1 MEELRLTVVSDATQE
16 FPQNQNNRFKVRLP
30 RPLHLPEGPWAM
42 SLWSLSV
49 PDGAVERP
57 LGQDVDYLC
66 MFGGI
71 KARIW
76 NYKNNKY
83 RSHTVNTWIFHILR
97 FQEINKTPLRT
108 GVELWQRI
116 HQVMLEQQTKQL
128 GADRAV
134 SSWQVQQPEKW
145 YPTIRW
151 EGDDMILEANR
162 NLFYQPTTRHSQ
174 FLLPLKMAQIFGFMK
189 QDPKTQKWSLG
200 PNLIPSYPLFNYTG
214 HDITS
219 AVTGLKGPTQRAL
232 ATRDVDKSEPF
243 VDWFRVVNYADTP
256 RNINIPC
263 VDLSTALEWRFIR
276 LNRSYEQY
284 LNRDTVLVYT
294 DVVQPNTVNRV
305 KVPLLRSVQ
314 LNHSGQGRLTVEP
327 LHREWIP
334 LNGNTLEL
342 MEFQCASPSGPLIEF
357 PPGQTI
363 VTVGLKPIKTEK

>member
-1 MEELRLTVVSDATQE
+1 
-16 FPQNQNNRFKVRLP
+16 
-30 RPLHLPEGPWAM
+30 M

-66 MFGGI
+66 LFGGI

-76 NYKNNKY
+76 NYKNRKY
-83 RSHTVNTWIFHILR
+83 RSHTVNTWIFHKLR

-108 GVELWQRI
+108 GVELWQRV
-116 HQVMLEQQTKQL
+116 HQAMLDQQTKLL

-134 SSWQVQQPEKW
+134 SRWRVQQPEKW

-162 NLFYQPTTRHSQ
+162 NLFFQPSTRYSQ
-174 FLLPLKMAQIFGFMK
+174 FLLPLKMAQLFGFMK

-219 AVTGLKGPTQRAL
+219 AVTGLKGPTRRAL

-243 VDWFRVVNYADTP
+243 VDWF
-256 RNINIPC
+256 
-263 VDLSTALEWRFIR
+263 
-276 LNRSYEQY
+276 
-284 LNRDTVLVYT
+284 
-294 DVVQPNTVNRV
+294 
-305 KVPLLRSVQ
+305 
-314 LNHSGQGRLTVEP
+314 
-327 LHREWIP
+327 
-334 LNGNTLEL
+334 
-342 MEFQCASPSGPLIEF
+342 
-357 PPGQTI
+357 
-363 VTVGLKPIKTEK
+363 

>member
-71 KARIW
+71 KARLW
-76 NYKNNKY
+76 NLRHGKY

-97 FQEINKTPLRT
+97 LQEINKTPLRT

-162 NLFYQPTTRHSQ
+162 NLFFQPTTRYSHFSSPSR
-174 FLLPLKMAQIFGFMK
+174 LRK
-189 QDPKTQKWSLG
+189 SLG
-200 PNLIPSYPLFNYTG
+200 S
-214 HDITS
+214 
-219 AVTGLKGPTQRAL
+219 
-232 ATRDVDKSEPF
+232 
-243 VDWFRVVNYADTP
+243 
-256 RNINIPC
+256 
-263 VDLSTALEWRFIR
+263 
-276 LNRSYEQY
+276 
-284 LNRDTVLVYT
+284 
-294 DVVQPNTVNRV
+294 
-305 KVPLLRSVQ
+305 
-314 LNHSGQGRLTVEP
+314 
-327 LHREWIP
+327 
-334 LNGNTLEL
+334 
-342 MEFQCASPSGPLIEF
+342 
-357 PPGQTI
+357 
-363 VTVGLKPIKTEK
+363 

>member
-1 MEELRLTVVSDATQE
+1 
-16 FPQNQNNRFKVRLP
+16 
-30 RPLHLPEGPWAM
+30 M

-49 PDGAVERP
+49 PDGAEEQPV
-57 LGQDVDYLC
+57 GQDTDF
-66 MFGGI
+66 MFFFGGI

-76 NYKNNKY
+76 NARHGKY
-83 RSHTVNTWIFHILR
+83 RSHTVNTWVQYVVRLKEAFET
-97 FQEINKTPLRT
+97 QPKT
-108 GVELWQRI
+108 GVELWQRV
-116 HQVMLEQQTKQL
+116 HQIMLEQQTHQL
-128 GADRAV
+128 GEDRKL
-134 SSWQVQQPEKW
+134 SNWEVQQPEKW
-145 YPTIRW
+145 FPTVRW
-151 EGDDMILEANR
+151 EGEDMILEADR
-162 NLFYQPTTRHSQ
+162 NLFYQPYSRNRQVLIS
-174 FLLPLKMAQIFGFMK
+174 LKIAEIFGFMK
-189 QDPKTQKWSLG
+189 QDPVTEKWSLG
-200 PNLIPSYPLFNYTG
+200 PNLIPSYPSFEYTG
-214 HDITS
+214 HDLTS
-219 AVTGLKGPTQRAL
+219 AVTGIKGSTQRAL
-232 ATRDVDKSEPF
+232 MAFDVDSSTPR
-243 VDWFRVVNYADTP
+243 VDWFRLPKYNPGKENV
-256 RNINIPC
+256 PC
-263 VDLSTALEWRFIR
+263 VDLSSALEWRFIR

>member
-1 MEELRLTVVSDATQE
+1 MEDLRLTVVSDATQE
-16 FPQNQNNRFKVRLP
+16 FPQNQNNHFKVRLP
-30 RPLHLPEGPWAM
+30 RPLVLPEGPWAM

-49 PDGAVERP
+49 PDGAVEQP
-57 LGQDVDYLC
+57 LGKEKDLLVV
-66 MFGGI
+66 FVGV

-76 NYKNNKY
+76 NYKNSKY
-83 RSHTVNTWIFHILR
+83 RSHTINTHVASVVRLKQVFETHP
-97 FQEINKTPLRT
+97 KT
-108 GVELWQRI
+108 GVELWRRV
-116 HQVMLEQQTKQL
+116 HQVLMEQQTKQL

-134 SSWQVQQPEKW
+134 SNWLVQKPEKW

-162 NLFYQPTTRHSQ
+162 SLFYQPTTRYSQ
-174 FLLPLKMAQIFGFMK
+174 FILSLKMAEIFGFMK
-189 QDPKTQKWSLG
+189 GDPKTGKWSLG

-219 AVTGLKGPTQRAL
+219 AVTGLKGPTRRAL
-232 ATRDVDKSEPF
+232 VTRDVDTSDPY
-243 VDWFRVVNYADTP
+243 VDWFRTLRYDP
-256 RNINIPC
+256 RGESVYC
-263 VDLSTALEWRFIR
+263 VELSSALEWRFIR

-284 LNRDTVLVYT
+284 MNRDTVMVYT

-327 LHREWIP
+327 LHREWMP
-334 LNGNTLEL
+334 LNGNTLEIL
-342 MEFQCASPSGPLIEF
+342 EVQCASPSGPLIEF

-363 VTVGLKPIKTEK
+363 VTLGLKPIKS